1 MFSATIVH
9 IDQQFY
15 LNSKQTS
22 FIMSAFFLAYCLMSI
37 LASLLVGKLGLKN
50 ILMLSL
56 VLTAFLPMP
65 LIGQMVCFFI
75 LLRFGSR
82 IGNSGYPSAA
92 SKAIAEHFYSDQRV
106 FMQSAVLTTTGIGA
120 ILAFTIGTN
129 VIACY

>member
-65 LIGQMVCFFI
+65 LIGQMVCFFY
-75 LLRFGSR
+75 L
-82 IGNSGYPSAA
+82 
-92 SKAIAEHFYSDQRV
+92 IAV
-106 FMQSAVLTTTGIGA
+106 WIK
-120 ILAFTIGTN
+120 N
-129 VIACY
+129 W